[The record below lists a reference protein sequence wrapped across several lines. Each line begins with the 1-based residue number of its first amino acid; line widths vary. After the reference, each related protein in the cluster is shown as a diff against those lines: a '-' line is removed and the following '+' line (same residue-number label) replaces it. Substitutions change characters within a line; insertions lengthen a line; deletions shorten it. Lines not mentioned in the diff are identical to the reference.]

1 MKSGGEQDQ
10 SQERDKDTSNIE
22 PKLISQGGYGCVYY
36 PSFPAKM
43 RTKEIKSSKKYI
55 SKLQKKN
62 YPSQFEDFIGK
73 IIQNIPGYNNFFV
86 PVLKT
91 YDIDLA
97 SINSESIQ
105 KCDAVTK
112 FVKKQAKHY
121 DDQDGHDDRNK
132 YGYVDE
138 EKKYVPIDYD
148 KISKHFIIQKMKY
161 IEGALDLKKYLYK
174 LISNKANNIKNID
187 ITAASVSKINKSEST
202 DESYDTYKANDD
214 HDEDDEDAED
224 NTIKAYEKILE
235 TQTQTQTQTH
245 GDKTRVGSKSKKM
258 QTAGKKRLHKQMKI
272 LEEDNRLHK
281 EIIKSLEEYSD
292 TTEDKQTNRNN
303 NKISYNLIS
312 ILFDCYE
319 RIADCL
325 HLLAKNQ
332 IVHNDL
338 KYNNI
343 LINSDTLTPIII
355 DFGLSIYIKQLLE
368 NPWSEKNEKDEEVT
382 ADTLKP
388 HSRGRENNYYW
399 KQHFYIHAPDYY
411 LWPIESHIISF
422 LIIES
427 ETNTL
432 TYENLQEIAYTFT
445 YNHEALMYMSTEF
458 KQKYMQLCIS
468 VYKKYI
474 DRPREEVINKLIQYW
489 QKWDIYSHNV
499 MFIRL
504 FYSIVIKIDNE
515 YKDVVSSSRERS
527 STSATTGGGTN
538 TTKTATPN
546 PETPTNPDKTNMNVH
561 FEEMKLKLKS
571 FYFLNE
577 DKILD
582 IIEFIIMNMHPDP
595 EKRLLPEEAKNMF
608 NAILNNC

>member
-1 MKSGGEQDQ
+1 MIKTGGEQHRIREDGKE
-10 SQERDKDTSNIE
+10 SSSTES
-22 PKLISQGGYGCVYY
+22 KLISQGGYGCVYY
-36 PSFPAKM
+36 PSFPVRIK
-43 RTKEIKSSKKYI
+43 TKEIKSSKKYI

-112 FVKKQAKHY
+112 FIKKHAKH
-121 DDQDGHDDRNK
+121 DDNENGQDGQDDRNK
-132 YGYVDE
+132 YNKYGYDDE
-138 EKKYVPIDYD
+138 EKKYTPIDYD
-148 KISKHFIIQKMKY
+148 KISKHFVIQKMKY

-174 LISNKANNIKNID
+174 LISNTANNIKNIE
-187 ITAASVSKINKSEST
+187 ITAPSVSDIKRSESK
-202 DESYDTYKANDD
+202 DRSYDTYKAND
-214 HDEDDEDAED
+214 EGDEDAED
-224 NTIKAYEKILE
+224 NTIEAYEKILE
-235 TQTQTQTQTH
+235 TQTH

-281 EIIKSLEEYSD
+281 EINKSLETYSNNME
-292 TTEDKQTNRNN
+292 EDKETSRIN

-319 RIADCL
+319 RITDCL

-332 IVHNDL
+332 IIHNDL

-343 LINSDTLTPIII
+343 LLNSETLTPILI
-355 DFGLSIYIKQLLE
+355 DFGLSIYVKQLLE

-399 KQHFYIHAPDYY
+399 KQHFYVHAPDYY

-427 ETNTL
+427 ETKTL
-432 TYENLQEIAYTFT
+432 TYENLQDIAYTFT
-445 YNHEALMYMSTEF
+445 YNHEALMYMSSDF
-458 KQKYMQLCIS
+458 KNKYMQLCIS

-474 DRPREEVINKLIQYW
+474 DRPREEVINQLIQYW

-515 YKDVVSSSRERS
+515 YKHVESSSRERS
-527 STSATTGGGTN
+527 ATSATRGGGTN
-538 TTKTATPN
+538 TTITDAPN
-546 PETPTNPDKTNMNVH
+546 PDMNVH
-561 FEEMKLKLKS
+561 FEETKLKLKS

-582 IIEFIIMNMHPDP
+582 IIEFIIMNIHPDP

>member
-1 MKSGGEQDQ
+1 MKSGSKEKHP
-10 SQERDKDTSNIE
+10 QEGKKDADSTE

-36 PSFPAKM
+36 PSFPTKM

-73 IIQNIPGYNNFFV
+73 IIQKIPGYNNFFV

-112 FVKKQAKHY
+112 FIKKHAKDDGEDENNKYDEYGKRGY
-121 DDQDGHDDRNK
+121 DD
-132 YGYVDE
+132 
-138 EKKYVPIDYD
+138 YVPIDYN
-148 KISKHFIIQKMKY
+148 KISKNFIIQKMKY
-161 IEGALDLKKYLYK
+161 IEGAIDLKKYLYK
-174 LISNKANNIKNID
+174 LISSNKSNNIKKID
-187 ITAASVSKINKSEST
+187 ITAPSISGNNRIEST
-202 DESYDTYKANDD
+202 SESYDTYKANDD
-214 HDEDDEDAED
+214 NDPSDRSDP
-224 NTIKAYEKILE
+224 YEQISDR
-235 TQTQTQTQTH
+235 H
-245 GDKTRVGSKSKKM
+245 SRIGSKKM
-258 QTAGKKRLHKQMKI
+258 QTAGKMRLHKQMKI
-272 LEEDNRLHK
+272 LEQDNELHK
-281 EIIKSLEEYSD
+281 YINKSLEQYSSSSSSSSSSKGVSSSPQNTKD
-292 TTEDKQTNRNN
+292 QQNDDRIN

-319 RIADCL
+319 RITDCL

-343 LINSDTLTPIII
+343 LINSDTLTPILI
-355 DFGLSIYIKQLLE
+355 DFGLSIYIKNLLE

-432 TYENLQEIAYTFT
+432 TYENLKEIAYTFT
-445 YNHEALMYMSTEF
+445 YNHEALTYMSGDF
-458 KQKYMQLCIS
+458 KDKYMKLCIS

-489 QKWDIYSHNV
+489 QKWDIYSNNV

-504 FYSIVIKIDNE
+504 FYSIVIKIDHE
-515 YKDVVSSSRERS
+515 YKDVESSGERS
-527 STSATTGGGTN
+527 SRGGGGGTEN
-538 TTKTATPN
+538 TDALKTTDPHPQEADMLFETTK
-546 PETPTNPDKTNMNVH
+546 M
-561 FEEMKLKLKS
+561 KLKS
-571 FYFLNE
+571 FYFLN
-577 DKILD
+577 DNKIVD

-608 NAILNNC
+608 NAILNKC

>member
-1 MKSGGEQDQ
+1 MMKQGSEQNKP
-10 SQERDKDTSNIE
+10 QEGNKEISSIE

-36 PSFPAKM
+36 PSFPAKI

-73 IIQNIPGYNNFFV
+73 IIQKIPGYNNFFV

-112 FVKKQAKHY
+112 FIKKHAKH
-121 DDQDGHDDRNK
+121 DGEYENNK
-132 YGYVDE
+132 YDKSGYDE
-138 EKKYVPIDYD
+138 YVPIDYD
-148 KISKHFIIQKMKY
+148 KISKHFVIQKMKY
-161 IEGALDLKKYLYK
+161 IEGAIDLKKYLYK
-174 LISNKANNIKNID
+174 LISNKANNIKKID
-187 ITAASVSKINKSEST
+187 ITAPSISEINRNEST
-202 DESYDTYKANDD
+202 DESYDTYKANDG
-214 HDEDDEDAED
+214 DDPTDPTD
-224 NTIKAYEKILE
+224 PYEKIS
-235 TQTQTQTQTH
+235 
-245 GDKTRVGSKSKKM
+245 DKHTRVGSKKM

-272 LEEDNRLHK
+272 LEQDNELHK
-281 EIIKSLEEYSD
+281 YINKSLEEYSSSSRSSRVSSPQNTKD
-292 TTEDKQTNRNN
+292 QQNDDRIN

-319 RIADCL
+319 RITDCL
-325 HLLAKNQ
+325 HLLEKNQ

-343 LINSDTLTPIII
+343 LINSDTLTPILI
-355 DFGLSIYIKQLLE
+355 DFGLSIYVKNLLE
-368 NPWSEKNEKDEEVT
+368 NPWSEKNEKNEEVT

-388 HSRGRENNYYW
+388 HARGRENNYYW

-411 LWPIESHIISF
+411 LWPLESHIISF

-432 TYENLQEIAYTFT
+432 TYENLKEIAYTFT
-445 YNHEALMYMSTEF
+445 YNHEALTYMSSDF
-458 KQKYMQLCIS
+458 KEKYMQLCIS

-474 DRPREEVINKLIQYW
+474 DQPREEVINKLIQYW

-504 FYSIVIKIDNE
+504 FYSIVIKIEHE
-515 YKDVVSSSRERS
+515 YKNVESSGERS
-527 STSATTGGGTN
+527 STRGGGGGADNTDTLKTTDPHPQEVN
-538 TTKTATPN
+538 MFFETTK
-546 PETPTNPDKTNMNVH
+546 M
-561 FEEMKLKLKS
+561 KLKS
-571 FYFLNE
+571 FYFLN
-577 DKILD
+577 DNKIVD

-608 NAILNNC
+608 NAILNKC

>member
-1 MKSGGEQDQ
+1 MMKPGSEQKQ
-10 SQERDKDTSNIE
+10 PQEGKKDTSSTE

-112 FVKKQAKHY
+112 FIKKHAK
-121 DDQDGHDDRNK
+121 DDGEDENNK
-132 YGYVDE
+132 YDKYGKSGYD
-138 EKKYVPIDYD
+138 KYVPIDYD

-161 IEGALDLKKYLYK
+161 IEGAIDLKKYLYK

-187 ITAASVSKINKSEST
+187 IRAPSISEINRSESK
-202 DESYDTYKANDD
+202 DKSYDTYKANDG
-214 HDEDDEDAED
+214 DDPTDPTD
-224 NTIKAYEKILE
+224 PTDPYEKISD
-235 TQTQTQTQTH
+235 TQH
-245 GDKTRVGSKSKKM
+245 SRIGSKKM
-258 QTAGKKRLHKQMKI
+258 QTAGKRRLHKQMKI
-272 LEEDNRLHK
+272 LEQDNELHK
-281 EIIKSLEEYSD
+281 YINKSLEEYSSRSSSRD
-292 TTEDKQTNRNN
+292 VSSSPQTTKDQQNDDRIN

-319 RIADCL
+319 RITDCL

-343 LINSDTLTPIII
+343 LLNSDTLTPILI
-355 DFGLSIYIKQLLE
+355 DFGLSIYVKNLLE

-388 HSRGRENNYYW
+388 HARGRENNYYW

-427 ETNTL
+427 ETKTL
-432 TYENLQEIAYTFT
+432 TYENLKDIAYTFT
-445 YNHEALMYMSTEF
+445 YNHEALTYMSSDF
-458 KQKYMQLCIS
+458 KDKYMKLCIS

-474 DRPREEVINKLIQYW
+474 DRPREEVINQLIQYW
-489 QKWDIYSHNV
+489 HKWDIYSNNV

-504 FYSIVIKIDNE
+504 FYSIVIKIDHE
-515 YKDVVSSSRERS
+515 YKDVESSGERS
-527 STSATTGGGTN
+527 STRGRGGGGADNTDTLKTTDPHPQEVN
-538 TTKTATPN
+538 MFFETTK
-546 PETPTNPDKTNMNVH
+546 M
-561 FEEMKLKLKS
+561 KLKS
-571 FYFLNE
+571 FYFLN
-577 DKILD
+577 DNKIVD
-582 IIEFIIMNMHPDP
+582 IIEFIIMNIHPDP

-608 NAILNNC
+608 NAILNKC